1 MTFAPPA
8 SALPAEPPSRNRY
21 DVVIVGGAMYGS
33 SVAWWLTRNPDFDG
47 TVLAVERNPS
57 YEFTSTAH
65 TNSCMRQ
72 QFSSAINVRV
82 SQFAAEFV
90 KNFRSWMDDDPRVPA
105 LALISTGY
113 LYLADTAA
121 FAATLREA
129 QAIQA
134 ACGAGTRHMTPDEIA
149 AEYPFYR
156 LDDIVAANHNPVDE
170 GPFDGPS
177 MFDWWRRI
185 ARERGAEYVANEVV
199 GMALNP
205 AGTAVDGVTLKSGEV
220 IACGTVVNAS
230 GPRAARTARMAGI
243 GDLPVEPRKRYTF
256 VFAAERPLDRLL
268 PLTIDPSGVHVRS
281 DGANYLAGCAPD
293 EDPAVDPDDFV
304 QDHSLWENKVWPA
317 LMDRIPQFDALRL
330 LNSWAGHYAFNT
342 FDRNAIL
349 GPHTRIA
356 NFIFANG
363 FSGHGFQQSP
373 AMGRGTAEWILYGEF
388 RALDLNPFLYRRIPE
403 GRPFVEQAVI

>member
-8 SALPAEPPSRNRY
+8 SALPAETPSRNRY

-47 TVLAVERNPS
+47 AVLVVERNPT

-134 ACGAGTRHMTPDEIA
+134 ACGAGTRHMTSDEIA

-170 GPFDGPS
+170 GVFDGPT

-199 GMALNP
+199 GMTLNP
-205 AGTAVDGVTLKSGEV
+205 AGTAVDSVTLKSGEV

-243 GDLPVEPRKRYTF
+243 DDLPVEPRKRYSY
-256 VFAAERPLDRLL
+256 VFAAARPLDRLL

-342 FDRNAIL
+342 FDHNAIL
-349 GPHTRIA
+349 GPHTEIA

-363 FSGHGFQQSP
+363 FSGHGLQQSP
-373 AMGRGTAEWILYGEF
+373 AMGRGTAEWF
-388 RALDLNPFLYRRIPE
+388 STANSALWT
-403 GRPFVEQAVI
+403 